1 MQRQVVTEGMLV
13 LSTLVTN
20 IATAE
25 IEEEG
30 TEVANST
37 NLNCS
42 IVEVVDMEDK
52 SGGCG
57 GKIGYD
63 GWSLG
68 FQGGLLDVSP
78 TSLLL

>member
-20 IATAE
+20 ITAVK

-37 NLNCS
+37 NLNYS
-42 IVEVVDMEDK
+42 IVEVVYMENNR
-52 SGGCG
+52 
-57 GKIGYD
+57 
-63 GWSLG
+63 
-68 FQGGLLDVSP
+68 VEVVV
-78 TSLLL
+78 